1 VISLCGNHDDWM
13 LPTRRDFRKHTWLLA
28 TDPFVTMHPLI
39 RGGTGF
45 PERYRGQ
52 DTIVYGHHNNAVLTR
67 DGWPQPAITGGT
79 IGIDTISH
87 GVLTAVR
94 MPGGDIIQSARHS
107 DVPLTESIAQLER
120 HLTID
125 VRIAFAGVRRRACR
139 SRQGS
144 PGQYRHQAG
153 ADAATRHIRPQT
165 GRPVVT
171 PPKARSRRCQVS
183 KRAAD

>member
-13 LPTRRDFRKHTWLLA
+13 LRTRRDFRKHTWLLA

-39 RGGTGF
+39 WGGTGF

-67 DGWPQPAITGGT
+67 DGWPQPAISGPT

-94 MPGGDIIQSARHS
+94 MPGGDISRARATATFPSQS
-107 DVPLTESIAQLER
+107 
-120 HLTID
+120 
-125 VRIAFAGVRRRACR
+125 R
-139 SRQGS
+139 SRNLNGTSRSMFASLSQEFV
-144 PGQYRHQAG
+144 AG
-153 ADAATRHIRPQT
+153 HVEAD
-165 GRPVVT
+165 
-171 PPKARSRRCQVS
+171 KAHLVNTVI
-183 KRAAD
+183 KRALTPQRATCVHKQNGQW